1 MIIIAF
7 KWHCIKCSSLVKGE
21 YHKPIKEYVV
31 VVVVSVFFFFGGRL
45 MGLNVNELKLDTF
58 NMGNSHLL
66 CFVWGC
72 Q

>member
-31 VVVVSVFFFFGGRL
+31 VVVD
-45 MGLNVNELKLDTF
+45 GLERERIEIR
-58 NMGNSHLL
+58 HI
-66 CFVWGC
+66 
-72 Q
+72 

>member
-21 YHKPIKEYVV
+21 YHKPIKEYVM
-31 VVVVSVFFFFGGRL
+31 VVSVFFFGGRL
-45 MGLNVNELKLDTF
+45 MGSNVNELKLDTF